1 MKRITCGFSTAG
13 LIVTALEG
21 EARGIAKGRLSKG
34 VEVVENMIRKF
45 HVSLED
51 ACETANI
58 SVDDYKKYTDKY
70 RNYKS

>member
-1 MKRITCGFSTAG
+1 MSGAADAIEAR
-13 LIVTALEG
+13 G

-34 VEVVENMIRKF
+34 VEVVENIIRKF